1 MITTAIRLALAA
13 AAVQPQASA
22 PGPGHS
28 LMPVPASLVRQPGLL
43 RLDSTFGVSGAAP
56 GDARLER
63 AVARTMAR
71 LERRIGTA
79 LAKSEA
85 RRGSRALILE
95 IDGPGEAVQSPDE
108 NESYRLEV
116 TPGAARLQA
125 ATTVGALRGLETLL
139 QLVESDSA
147 GWYLP
152 AVRIEDAPRFPWRG
166 LLIDVGRHF
175 EPVEAIKRQL
185 EAMAAVKLN
194 VLHWHLSEDQGFRV
208 ESIRHP
214 LLHQRGSD
222 GLFYTQAEIRDVVA
236 FARDRGIRVVPE
248 FDMPGHASAWFVGY
262 PELASGTGPYAIERR
277 FGVFAPTFDPSRE
290 TTYQFLDAFIAEMTG
305 LFPDRYWHIGG
316 DEVEG
321 AEWRENTRIR
331 AFMQAQGLADNAA
344 LQAHFNRRMSEI
356 LTRHGRRMVGWDE
369 ILHPAL
375 PTTTVIQSWRGQ
387 QALRDGAMRGYSGIL
402 SAGYYL
408 DHMQTAEFHY
418 LVDPLPAGHTLTPE
432 QARRVMGGEACMW
445 HEHVTEESIDSRI
458 WPRMAAIAERFWSPR
473 EIRDVADMYRRL
485 GIMRGRLEA
494 LGLGHESHTP
504 RMARRLADGQ
514 DASALIRLLA
524 LTEPVRFGERSSL
537 QRPTQLTP
545 FTFAVDA
552 ARPDPPAHWRY
563 RALAAAAT
571 GSLPDAPAARRE
583 LAARFAEWT
592 ALLPALDSLA
602 RRTPRIREVLPAARA
617 LARVAAIGSET
628 LTRRAAGPLDAE
640 WTRARLAELTSLSA
654 PQGLLRISV
663 IPGVMRLLRGGQG
676 PP

>member
-1 MITTAIRLALAA
+1 MIMTAIRLALAA
-13 AAVQPQASA
+13 AAVQPQAPA
-22 PGPGHS
+22 PGPLHT
-28 LMPVPASLVRQPGLL
+28 LMPVPATLVRQPGLL
-43 RLDSTFGVSGAAP
+43 RLDSTFGVSGGAP
-56 GDARLER
+56 GDGRLSR
-63 AVARTMAR
+63 AVARAMAR

-79 LAKSEA
+79 LAKSEE

-108 NESYRLEV
+108 DESYRLEV
-116 TPGAARLQA
+116 TPAGARLRA

-152 AVRIEDAPRFPWRG
+152 AVRIEDVPRFPWRG

-222 GLFYTQAEIRDVVA
+222 GLYYTQAEIRDVVA

-277 FGVFAPTFDPSRE
+277 FGVFAPTFDPTRE
-290 TTYQFLDAFIAEMTG
+290 TTYRFLDSFIAEMTG

-321 AEWRENTRIR
+321 AEWRENARIR
-331 AFMQAQGLADNAA
+331 AFMRAQGLADNAA

-387 QALRDGAMRGYSGIL
+387 QALRDGAAKGYSGIS

-408 DHMQTAEFHY
+408 DHMRTAEFHY

-473 EIRDVADMYRRL
+473 EP
-485 GIMRGRLEA
+485 
-494 LGLGHESHTP
+494 S
-504 RMARRLADGQ
+504 
-514 DASALIRLLA
+514 
-524 LTEPVRFGERSSL
+524 
-537 QRPTQLTP
+537 PT
-545 FTFAVDA
+545 
-552 ARPDPPAHWRY
+552 RCS
-563 RALAAAAT
+563 
-571 GSLPDAPAARRE
+571 G
-583 LAARFAEWT
+583 
-592 ALLPALDSLA
+592 
-602 RRTPRIREVLPAARA
+602 
-617 LARVAAIGSET
+617 
-628 LTRRAAGPLDAE
+628 
-640 WTRARLAELTSLSA
+640 
-654 PQGLLRISV
+654 
-663 IPGVMRLLRGGQG
+663 
-676 PP
+676 

>member
-1 MITTAIRLALAA
+1 MITTAIWLALAA
-13 AAVQPQASA
+13 AVLPQTPA
-22 PGPGHS
+22 PGSGHA
-28 LMPVPASLVRQPGLL
+28 LMPVPATMVRQPGLL
-43 RLDSTFGVSGAAP
+43 RLDSTFGVTGAAP
-56 GDARLER
+56 GDGRLQRAIAR
-63 AVARTMAR
+63 AITR

-79 LAKSEA
+79 LGK
-85 RRGSRALILE
+85 RAGDSGDAGLILQV
-95 IDGPGEAVQSPDE
+95 IGPGEAVQSPEED
-108 NESYRLEV
+108 ESYRLEV
-116 TPGAARLQA
+116 TPAGARLQA

-147 GWYLP
+147 GWYIP
-152 AVRIEDAPRFPWRG
+152 AVRIEDTPRFPWRG

-208 ESIRHP
+208 ESLRHP

-222 GLFYTQAEIRDVVA
+222 GLYYTQAEIREVVA

-262 PELASGTGPYAIERR
+262 PELASGAGPYAIERR
-277 FGVFAPTFDPSRE
+277 FGVFAPTFDPTRE
-290 TTYQFLDAFIAEMTG
+290 TTYQFLDAFIAEMAA
-305 LFPDRYWHIGG
+305 LFPDQYWHIGG

-331 AFMQAQGLADNAA
+331 DFMRAQGLADNAA

-375 PTTTVIQSWRGQ
+375 PLTTVIQSWRGQ
-387 QALRDGAMRGYSGIL
+387 QALRDGAARGYSGIL

-473 EIRDVADMYRRL
+473 EVRDVADMYRRL
-485 GIMRGRLEA
+485 GVMRGRLEA

-514 DASALIRLLA
+514 DASPLIRLLG
-524 LTEPVRFGERSSL
+524 LTQPVQFGERSSL

-545 FTFAVDA
+545 LTFAVDA
-552 ARPDPPAHWRY
+552 ARPDPPAHWHT

-571 GSLPDAPAARRE
+571 GSLPNAPAARRE
-583 LAARFAEWT
+583 LAAHFAEWA
-592 ALLPALDSLA
+592 ALLPALDSMA
-602 RRTPRIREVLPAARA
+602 RHTPRVREVLPAARA
-617 LARVAAIGSET
+617 LARVAAIGREA
-628 LTRRAAGPLDAE
+628 LTRRASGRPDSA
-640 WTRARLAELTSLSA
+640 WTRARLAELTTLSA
-654 PQGLLRISV
+654 PQGLLRLSV
-663 IPGVMRLLRGGQG
+663 IPGVVRLLGR
-676 PP
+676 

>member
-1 MITTAIRLALAA
+1 MITTAIRLALVA
-13 AAVQPQASA
+13 AAVLPQTPA

-28 LMPVPASLVRQPGLL
+28 LMPVPATLVSQPGLL
-43 RLDSTFGVSGAAP
+43 RLDSSFEVSGATP
-56 GDARLER
+56 GDRRLER
-63 AVARTMAR
+63 AVTRAMAR
-71 LERRIGTA
+71 LERRIGVGV
-79 LAKSEA
+79 AKSEA
-85 RRGSRALILE
+85 RGGSGLILE
-95 IDGPGEAVQSPDE
+95 VGGPGEAVQSPDE
-108 NESYRLEV
+108 DESYRLEV
-116 TPGAARLQA
+116 TPAGARLQA

-152 AVRIEDAPRFPWRG
+152 SVRIEDAPRFPWRG

-222 GLFYTQAEIRDVVA
+222 GLYYTQAEIRDVVA

-262 PELASGTGPYAIERR
+262 PELASGTGPYLIERR
-277 FGVFAPTFDPSRE
+277 FGVFAPTFDPTRE
-290 TTYQFLDAFIAEMTG
+290 TTYEFLDSFIAEMTG

-321 AEWRENTRIR
+321 AEWRENVRIR
-331 AFMQAQGLADNAA
+331 AFMRAQGLADNAA

-387 QALRDGAMRGYSGIL
+387 QALRDGAVRGYSGIL

-473 EIRDVADMYRRL
+473 EVRDVADMYRRL

-504 RMARRLADGQ
+504 RMARRLADGH
-514 DASALIRLLA
+514 DPSALITLLS

-545 FTFAVDA
+545 LTFAVDA

-602 RRTPRIREVLPAARA
+602 RRTPRVREVLPAARA

-640 WTRARLAELTSLSA
+640 WSRARLAELTTLGA

-663 IPGVMRLLRGGQG
+663 IGGVMRLVRGQG

>member
-1 MITTAIRLALAA
+1 MIPTAIRLALTAA
-13 AAVQPQASA
+13 AILAQAPA

-28 LMPVPASLVRQPGLL
+28 LMPVPAALVRQPGQL
-43 RLDSTFGVSGAAP
+43 RLDSTFAITGAAP
-56 GDARLER
+56 GDGRLQR
-63 AVARTMAR
+63 AGARTLAR
-71 LERRIGTA
+71 LERRMGVGV
-79 LAKSEA
+79 AKSEA
-85 RRGSRALILE
+85 RRGGGLILE
-95 IDGPGEAVQSPDE
+95 VGGPGEAVQSPEED
-108 NESYRLEV
+108 ESYRLEV
-116 TPGAARLQA
+116 APSGARLLA

-147 GWYLP
+147 GWYVP
-152 AVRIEDAPRFPWRG
+152 AVRIDDTPRFPWRG

-208 ESIRHP
+208 ESLRHP

-222 GLFYTQAEIRDVVA
+222 GLYYTQAEIREVVG

-248 FDMPGHASAWFVGY
+248 FDLPGHASAWFVGY

-277 FGVFAPTFDPSRE
+277 FGVFAPTFDPTRE
-290 TTYQFLDAFIAEMTG
+290 TTYQFLDSFIAEMAG

-321 AEWRENTRIR
+321 SEWRENTRIR
-331 AFMQAQGLADNAA
+331 TFMRDQGLADNAA

-356 LTRHGRRMVGWDE
+356 LTRQGRRMVGWDE

-375 PTTTVIQSWRGQ
+375 PSTTVIQSWRGQ
-387 QALRDGAMRGYSGIL
+387 QALRDGAVRGYSGIL

-473 EIRDVADMYRRL
+473 EVRDVPDMYRRL
-485 GIMRGRLEA
+485 GVMRGRFEA

-545 FTFAVDA
+545 LSFAVDA
-552 ARPDPPAHWRY
+552 ARPDPPAHWRT

-571 GSLPDAPAARRE
+571 GSGPDAPAARRE
-583 LAARFAEWT
+583 LATSFVAWA

-602 RRTPRIREVLPAARA
+602 RGTPRVREVLPAARA

-628 LTRRAAGPLDAE
+628 LTRRTAGPLEAE
-640 WTRARLAELTSLSA
+640 WTRARLAELENLSA

-663 IPGVMRLLRGGQG
+663 VPGVARLVRGGGG

>member
-1 MITTAIRLALAA
+1 MIPTAIRLALAA
-13 AAVQPQASA
+13 AAALPQTPALDA
-22 PGPGHS
+22 GHT
-28 LMPVPASLVRQPGLL
+28 LMPVPATMVRQPGLL
-43 RLDSTFGVSGAAP
+43 RLDSTFGVTGAPPSDGRLQRAI
-56 GDARLER
+56 AR
-63 AVARTMAR
+63 AIAR
-71 LERRIGTA
+71 LERRIG
-79 LAKSEA
+79 LGVAKSEE
-85 RRGSRALILE
+85 RRGSRALLLE
-95 IDGPGEAVQSPDE
+95 VAGPGEAVQSPDE
-108 NESYRLEV
+108 DESYRLEV
-116 TPGAARLQA
+116 TPAGARLRA

-147 GWYLP
+147 GWYVP
-152 AVRIEDAPRFPWRG
+152 AVRIEDTPRFPWRG

-185 EAMAAVKLN
+185 DAMAAVKLN

-208 ESIRHP
+208 ESVRHP

-222 GLFYTQAEIRDVVA
+222 GLYYTQAEIRDVVA

-262 PELASGTGPYAIERR
+262 PELASGTGPYSIERR

-290 TTYQFLDAFIAEMTG
+290 TTYQFLDSFIAEMVG

-321 AEWRENTRIR
+321 AEWRENATIR
-331 AFMQAQGLADNAA
+331 AFMRAQGLADNAA

-387 QALRDGAMRGYSGIL
+387 QALRDGAARGYSGIL

-408 DHMQTAEFHY
+408 DHMRTAEFHY

-473 EIRDVADMYRRL
+473 EVRDVSDMYRRL
-485 GIMRGRLEA
+485 GVMRGRLEA

-514 DASALIRLLA
+514 DPSALIRLLS
-524 LTEPVRFGERSSL
+524 LTEPVQFGERSSL

-545 FTFAVDA
+545 LTFAVDA
-552 ARPDPPAHWRY
+552 ARPDPPAHWRI

-592 ALLPALDSLA
+592 ALYPALDSLA
-602 RRTPRIREVLPAARA
+602 RRTPRVRDVLPAARA
-617 LARVAAIGSET
+617 LARVAAIGSEA
-628 LTRRAAGPLDAE
+628 LTRGASGPPDAE
-640 WTRARLAELTSLSA
+640 WTRARLAELATLSA

-663 IPGVMRLLRGGQG
+663 ITGVARLLRGGGG

>member
-1 MITTAIRLALAA
+1 MIPTAIRLALTAA
-13 AAVQPQASA
+13 AILAQAPA

-28 LMPVPASLVRQPGLL
+28 LMPVPAALVRQPGVL
-43 RLDSTFGVSGAAP
+43 RLDSTFAITGAGP
-56 GDARLER
+56 GDGRLQR
-63 AVARTMAR
+63 AVARTIAR
-71 LERRIGTA
+71 LERRMGTA
-79 LAKSEA
+79 LGKRIA
-85 RRGSRALILE
+85 GSGKAGLALE
-95 IDGPGEAVQSPDE
+95 VGGPGEAVQSPEED
-108 NESYRLEV
+108 ESYRLEV
-116 TPGAARLQA
+116 APSGARLQA

-147 GWYLP
+147 GWYVP
-152 AVRIEDAPRFPWRG
+152 AVRVDDTPRFPWRG

-222 GLFYTQAEIRDVVA
+222 GLYYTQAEIREVVG

-277 FGVFAPTFDPSRE
+277 FGVFAPTFDPTRE
-290 TTYQFLDAFIAEMTG
+290 TTYQFLDSFITEMAG

-321 AEWRENTRIR
+321 SEWRENTRIR
-331 AFMQAQGLADNAA
+331 TFMRDQGLADNAA

-356 LTRHGRRMVGWDE
+356 LTRQGRRMVGWDE

-375 PTTTVIQSWRGQ
+375 PSTTVIQSWRGQ
-387 QALRDGAMRGYSGIL
+387 QALRDGAVRGYSGIL

-458 WPRMAAIAERFWSPR
+458 WPRMAAIAERFWSPQ
-473 EIRDVADMYRRL
+473 EVRDVSDMYRRL
-485 GIMRGRLEA
+485 GVMRGRLEA

-514 DASALIRLLA
+514 DASPLIRLLS

-545 FTFAVDA
+545 LSFAVDA
-552 ARPDPPAHWRY
+552 ARPDPPAHWRT

-571 GSLPDAPAARRE
+571 GSGPDAPAARRE
-583 LAARFAEWT
+583 LAASFVAWA

-602 RRTPRIREVLPAARA
+602 RGTPRVREVLPAARA
-617 LARVAAIGSET
+617 LSRVAEIGSET
-628 LTRRAAGPLDAE
+628 LTRRSPGPIDAA
-640 WTRARLAELTSLSA
+640 WTRARLAELENLSA

-663 IPGVMRLLRGGQG
+663 IPGVARLVRGGQG